1 VRLTDGGRTCCMV
14 PSSNIVPPSD
24 DAYQLHIVESYIKV
38 ILPGDELSMIALSIF
53 TLSTWR
59 TTRAWSRALPSSW
72 ALRGGRWP
80 GGGGGAQKNGI
91 ALGGVGQRRRT
102 PARGGAGPPCQSPRT
117 RLARTRARSCRVIP
131 PRHPSVD
138 ELIAGLERRGRAS
151 ARQLGGT
158 QFT

>member
-1 VRLTDGGRTCCMV
+1 MV

-59 TTRAWSRALPSSW
+59 TTRAWSRALPLLW

-80 GGGGGAQKNGI
+80 GGGGRCPKEWHCTWRGWTKMADSCQG
-91 ALGGVGQRRRT
+91 
-102 PARGGAGPPCQSPRT
+102 RGGAAVPVADDASRPDPRPVV
-117 RLARTRARSCRVIP
+117 S
-131 PRHPSVD
+131 RHPPSTPV
-138 ELIAGLERRGRAS
+138 
-151 ARQLGGT
+151 GG
-158 QFT
+158 

>member
-1 VRLTDGGRTCCMV
+1 MV

-72 ALRGGRWP
+72 APWREMA

-102 PARGGAGPPCQSPRT
+102 PARGGAGPPCQSPTT
-117 RLARTRARSCRVIP
+117 RLAPTRARSCRVIP

-138 ELIAGLERRGRAS
+138 DLIAGLERRGRAS
-151 ARQLGGT
+151 ARRSGGT
-158 QFT
+158 RLT

>member
-1 VRLTDGGRTCCMV
+1 MV

-59 TTRAWSRALPSSW
+59 TTRAWSRALPLLW

-80 GGGGGAQKNGI
+80 GGGAVPKRMALHSEGMDEDGGLPPGAGRGRR
-91 ALGGVGQRRRT
+91 ASRRR
-102 PARGGAGPPCQSPRT
+102 RVSPRPAPGRVASSPLDT
-117 RLARTRARSCRVIP
+117 RRWMS
-131 PRHPSVD
+131 
-138 ELIAGLERRGRAS
+138 
-151 ARQLGGT
+151 
-158 QFT
+158 